1 MQQPQENSMFT
12 FLSCVAAGAAATIFH
27 HFTMHNSKS
36 GLICLVQTLNSSARK
51 VVLFFLSLWLT
62 FELGTQKSGFRE
74 KSFNMRVYDA
84 FKCRMIAVE
93 ENAISSPLFQHNNS
107 TRKSSNVFN
116 RLTMD
121 DRAFHLEANLTKNV
135 VQQIW
140 IALPS
145 LVFC

>member
-1 MQQPQENSMFT
+1 
-12 FLSCVAAGAAATIFH
+12 
-27 HFTMHNSKS
+27 
-36 GLICLVQTLNSSARK
+36 
-51 VVLFFLSLWLT
+51 
-62 FELGTQKSGFRE
+62 
-74 KSFNMRVYDA
+74 
-84 FKCRMIAVE
+84 MIAVE